1 MGGGVGA
8 VSKWSCFLLLDLL
21 HKLDWVQKPP
31 SLKTRLR
38 PPPKHNTKVT
48 CSAFR
53 VSCAWCGRRPHNKKK
68 YYNNTCTLWLH
79 MPPKRLKRHS
89 KNQRNYIPGGVYFRR
104 SRPQSFLVMILS
116 ERDILKNQRNDIPGS
131 TKLGQKFPRKL
142 SFVSKQECSAIK
154 FASPI
159 HFVRRND

>member
-1 MGGGVGA
+1 MNCETFWNRHYQHPRNYIPGGVHFGGSCPQSFSFMK
-8 VSKWSCFLLLDLL
+8 VSEIDI
-21 HKLDWVQKPP
+21 
-31 SLKTRLR
+31 LKN
-38 PPPKHNTKVT
+38 P
-48 CSAFR
+48 
-53 VSCAWCGRRPHNKKK
+53 
-68 YYNNTCTLWLH
+68 
-79 MPPKRLKRHS
+79 
-89 KNQRNYIPGGVYFRR
+89 RNYIPGGVYFRR